1 MKRIILLS
9 SLAILS
15 LYASDTKDNKKTI
28 QMLEQSPYK
37 EDANLKNYNNTLK
50 VKDGV
55 IIIDHSNTS
64 DDNNNSKTINT
75 KKNIQK
81 DNNNTQKNQPNLSND
96 NTLKTKTPNSNTPSL
111 KNTSKEE
118 SIHKVS
124 FSFHITNKNIN
135 FKDLGLDEQVLQEA
149 LNDYKKESISVQDLQ
164 DIANIISYYVQVSG
178 YPAAT
183 AYIPQQ
189 ELKDQIQINITLG
202 VLGKYVVQ
210 NNSSVRDYA
219 IESKLPNHKGEIITT
234 KLVEDAVYKVNE
246 MYGIQTLASLK
257 AGDNPGET
265 DVVIETTPSDSFVS
279 VLFYGD
285 NYGIKESGRYR
296 GGASMSFNNIAH
308 QGDSLNAYLQ
318 RSDEAQ
324 TNYGISYTT
333 FLGNLKITP
342 SYSKGNYA
350 LGGAYKNANFIGT
363 SENLGID
370 LKYPLWI
377 TTYNSFY
384 LTSSYYHKKLSD
396 SKFDILT
403 FDKSS
408 DTISFGIE
416 GVYNGISNDSFSY
429 SANVSYGNVKDEG
442 MTIVGIGTSKVG
454 GVEFGKFAKLNI
466 NLNNAYFFND
476 TFTHLFSL
484 NYQQVI
490 NGATLDS
497 SETISLGG
505 PYGVRAYNNGDGEGD
520 NAVVASFGLRMATP
534 LKDFYITPF
543 YDIGY
548 SWYENDSKLYRASET
563 NYMDAYGLQ
572 LLYNKTGNFY
582 VKLDLARALKKYKLD
597 DDYSSKAYVSF
608 GKYF

>member
-1 MKRIILLS
+1 
-9 SLAILS
+9 
-15 LYASDTKDNKKTI
+15 
-28 QMLEQSPYK
+28 MLEQSPYK
-37 EDANLKNYNNTLK
+37 EDANSKNYNNTLK

-64 DDNNNSKTINT
+64 DDNNSKTINT
-75 KKNIQK
+75 KK
-81 DNNNTQKNQPNLSND
+81 NTQKNQPNLSND

-296 GGASMSFNNIAH
+296 DGASMSFNNIAH
-308 QGDSLNAYLQ
+308 QGDSLNAHLQ

-324 TNYGISYTT
+324 TNYSISYTT

-342 SYSKGNYA
+342 SYSKRNYA

-384 LTSSYYHKKLSD
+384 LTSSYYHKKLSN
-396 SKFDILT
+396 SRLNIMT
-403 FDKSS
+403 IDKSS
-408 DTISFGIE
+408 DTISFSIE

-429 SANVSYGNVKDEG
+429 SANVSYGNVKDGGTTILG
-442 MTIVGIGTSKVG
+442 MSSKTDG
-454 GVEFGKFAKLNI
+454 DGFGKFAKLNV

-484 NYQQVI
+484 NYQQVV

-497 SETISLGG
+497 SETISLGD

-543 YDIGY
+543 YNIGY

>member
-1 MKRIILLS
+1 
-9 SLAILS
+9 
-15 LYASDTKDNKKTI
+15 
-28 QMLEQSPYK
+28 MLEQSPYK
-37 EDANLKNYNNTLK
+37 EDANSKNYNNTLK

-64 DDNNNSKTINT
+64 DDNNSKTINT
-75 KKNIQK
+75 KK
-81 DNNNTQKNQPNLSND
+81 NTQKNQPNLSND

-296 GGASMSFNNIAH
+296 DGASMSFNNIAH

-324 TNYGISYTT
+324 TNYSISYTT

-342 SYSKGNYA
+342 SYSKRNYA

-384 LTSSYYHKKLSD
+384 LTSSYYHKKLSN
-396 SKFDILT
+396 SRLNIMT
-403 FDKSS
+403 IDKIS
-408 DTISFGIE
+408 DTISFSIE

-429 SANVSYGNVKDEG
+429 SANVSYGNVKDGGTTILG
-442 MTIVGIGTSKVG
+442 MSSKTDG
-454 GVEFGKFAKLNI
+454 DGFGKFAKLNV

-484 NYQQVI
+484 NYQQVV

-497 SETISLGG
+497 SETISLGD

-543 YDIGY
+543 YNIGY

>member
-1 MKRIILLS
+1 
-9 SLAILS
+9 
-15 LYASDTKDNKKTI
+15 
-28 QMLEQSPYK
+28 MLEQSPYK
-37 EDANLKNYNNTLK
+37 EDANSKNYNNTLK

-64 DDNNNSKTINT
+64 DDNNSKTINT
-75 KKNIQK
+75 KK
-81 DNNNTQKNQPNLSND
+81 NTQKNQPNLSND

-118 SIHKVS
+118 SIYKVS

-257 AGDNPGET
+257 AGDNPGKT

-296 GGASMSFNNIAH
+296 DGASMSFNNIAH

-324 TNYGISYTT
+324 TNYSISYTT

-342 SYSKGNYA
+342 SYSKRNYA

-384 LTSSYYHKKLSD
+384 LTSSYYHKKLSN
-396 SKFDILT
+396 SRLNIMT
-403 FDKSS
+403 IDKSS
-408 DTISFGIE
+408 DTISFSIE

-429 SANVSYGNVKDEG
+429 SANVSYGNVKDGGTTILG
-442 MTIVGIGTSKVG
+442 MSSKTDG
-454 GVEFGKFAKLNI
+454 DGFGKFAKLNV

-484 NYQQVI
+484 NYQQVV

-497 SETISLGG
+497 SETISLGD

-597 DDYSSKAYVSF
+597 DDYNSKAYVSF

>member
-1 MKRIILLS
+1 MII
-9 SLAILS
+9 
-15 LYASDTKDNKKTI
+15 I
-28 QMLEQSPYK
+28 QKPSTQRK
-37 EDANLKNYNNTLK
+37 TLK
-50 VKDGV
+50 K
-55 IIIDHSNTS
+55 IIT
-64 DDNNNSKTINT
+64 TL
-75 KKNIQK
+75 KKI
-81 DNNNTQKNQPNLSND
+81 NLSND

-342 SYSKGNYA
+342 SYSKRNYA

-429 SANVSYGNVKDEG
+429 SANVSYGNVKDRGTTILG
-442 MTIVGIGTSKVG
+442 MSSKTDG
-454 GVEFGKFAKLNI
+454 DGFGKFAKLNV

-484 NYQQVI
+484 NYQQVV

-497 SETISLGG
+497 SETISLGD
-505 PYGVRAYNNGDGEGD
+505 PYGVRAYNNGDGKGD

>member
-1 MKRIILLS
+1 MII
-9 SLAILS
+9 
-15 LYASDTKDNKKTI
+15 I
-28 QMLEQSPYK
+28 QKPSTQRK
-37 EDANLKNYNNTLK
+37 TLK
-50 VKDGV
+50 K
-55 IIIDHSNTS
+55 IIT
-64 DDNNNSKTINT
+64 TL
-75 KKNIQK
+75 KKI
-81 DNNNTQKNQPNLSND
+81 NLSND

-342 SYSKGNYA
+342 SYSKRNYA

-384 LTSSYYHKKLSD
+384 LTSSYYHKKLSN
-396 SKFDILT
+396 SRLNIMT
-403 FDKSS
+403 IDKSS

-429 SANVSYGNVKDEG
+429 SANVSYGNVKDRGTTILG
-442 MTIVGIGTSKVG
+442 MSSKTDG
-454 GVEFGKFAKLNI
+454 DGFGKFAKLNV
-466 NLNNAYFFND
+466 NLNNAYFFNY

-484 NYQQVI
+484 NYQQVV

-497 SETISLGG
+497 SETISLGD
-505 PYGVRAYNNGDGEGD
+505 PYGVRAYNNGDGKGD

>member
-1 MKRIILLS
+1 
-9 SLAILS
+9 
-15 LYASDTKDNKKTI
+15 
-28 QMLEQSPYK
+28 MLEQSPYK
-37 EDANLKNYNNTLK
+37 EDANSKNYNNTLK

-64 DDNNNSKTINT
+64 DDNNSKTINT
-75 KKNIQK
+75 KK
-81 DNNNTQKNQPNLSND
+81 NTQKNQPNLSND

-189 ELKDQIQINITLG
+189 EPKDQIQINITLG

-296 GGASMSFNNIAH
+296 DGASMSFNNIAH

-324 TNYGISYTT
+324 TNYSISYTT

-342 SYSKGNYA
+342 SYSKRNYA

-384 LTSSYYHKKLSD
+384 LTSSYYHKKLSN
-396 SKFDILT
+396 SRLNIMT
-403 FDKSS
+403 IDKSS
-408 DTISFGIE
+408 DTISFSIE

-429 SANVSYGNVKDEG
+429 SANVSYGNVKDGGTTILG
-442 MTIVGIGTSKVG
+442 MSSKTDG
-454 GVEFGKFAKLNI
+454 DGFGKFAKLNV

-484 NYQQVI
+484 NYQQVV

-497 SETISLGG
+497 SETISLGD
-505 PYGVRAYNNGDGEGD
+505 PYGVRAYNNGEGEGD

-543 YDIGY
+543 YNIGY

>member
-1 MKRIILLS
+1 
-9 SLAILS
+9 
-15 LYASDTKDNKKTI
+15 
-28 QMLEQSPYK
+28 MLEQSPYK
-37 EDANLKNYNNTLK
+37 EDANSKNYNNTLK

-64 DDNNNSKTINT
+64 DDNNSKTINT
-75 KKNIQK
+75 KK
-81 DNNNTQKNQPNLSND
+81 NTQKNQPNLSND

-296 GGASMSFNNIAH
+296 DGASMSFNNIAH

-324 TNYGISYTT
+324 TNYSISYTT

-342 SYSKGNYA
+342 SYSKRNYA

-384 LTSSYYHKKLSD
+384 LTSSYYHKKLSN
-396 SKFDILT
+396 SRLNIMT
-403 FDKSS
+403 IDKSS
-408 DTISFGIE
+408 DTISFSIE

-429 SANVSYGNVKDEG
+429 SANVSYGNVKDGGTTILG
-442 MTIVGIGTSKVG
+442 MSSKTDG
-454 GVEFGKFAKLNI
+454 DGFGKFAKLNV

-484 NYQQVI
+484 NYQQVV

-497 SETISLGG
+497 SETISLGD

-543 YDIGY
+543 YNIGY
-548 SWYENDSKLYRASET
+548 SWHENDSKLYRASET

>member
-1 MKRIILLS
+1 
-9 SLAILS
+9 
-15 LYASDTKDNKKTI
+15 
-28 QMLEQSPYK
+28 MLEQSPYK
-37 EDANLKNYNNTLK
+37 EDANSKNYNNTLK

-64 DDNNNSKTINT
+64 DDNNSKTINT
-75 KKNIQK
+75 KK
-81 DNNNTQKNQPNLSND
+81 NTQKNQPNLSND

-246 MYGIQTLASLK
+246 MYGIQILASLK

-296 GGASMSFNNIAH
+296 DGASMSFNNIAH

-324 TNYGISYTT
+324 TNYSISYTT

-342 SYSKGNYA
+342 SYSKRNYA

-384 LTSSYYHKKLSD
+384 LTSSYYHKKLSN
-396 SKFDILT
+396 SRLNIMT
-403 FDKSS
+403 IDKSS
-408 DTISFGIE
+408 DTISFSIE

-429 SANVSYGNVKDEG
+429 SANVSYGNVKDGGTTILG
-442 MTIVGIGTSKVG
+442 MSSKTDG
-454 GVEFGKFAKLNI
+454 DGFGKFAKLNV

-484 NYQQVI
+484 NYQQVV

-497 SETISLGG
+497 SETISLGD
-505 PYGVRAYNNGDGEGD
+505 PYGVRAYNNGEGEGD

-543 YDIGY
+543 YNIGY

>member
-1 MKRIILLS
+1 MII
-9 SLAILS
+9 
-15 LYASDTKDNKKTI
+15 I
-28 QMLEQSPYK
+28 QKPSTQRK
-37 EDANLKNYNNTLK
+37 TLK
-50 VKDGV
+50 K
-55 IIIDHSNTS
+55 IITTL
-64 DDNNNSKTINT
+64 K
-75 KKNIQK
+75 
-81 DNNNTQKNQPNLSND
+81 KNQPNLSND

-342 SYSKGNYA
+342 SYSKRNYA

-384 LTSSYYHKKLSD
+384 LTSSYYHKKLSN
-396 SKFDILT
+396 SRLNIMT
-403 FDKSS
+403 IDKSS

-429 SANVSYGNVKDEG
+429 SANVSYGNVKDRGTTILG
-442 MTIVGIGTSKVG
+442 MSSKTDG
-454 GVEFGKFAKLNI
+454 DGFGKFAKLNV
-466 NLNNAYFFND
+466 NLNNAYFFNY

-484 NYQQVI
+484 NYQQVV

-497 SETISLGG
+497 SETISLGD
-505 PYGVRAYNNGDGEGD
+505 PYGVRAYNNGDGKGD

>member
-1 MKRIILLS
+1 
-9 SLAILS
+9 
-15 LYASDTKDNKKTI
+15 
-28 QMLEQSPYK
+28 MLEQSPYK
-37 EDANLKNYNNTLK
+37 EDANSKNYNNTLK

-64 DDNNNSKTINT
+64 DDNNSKTINT
-75 KKNIQK
+75 KK
-81 DNNNTQKNQPNLSND
+81 NTQKNQPNLSND

-296 GGASMSFNNIAH
+296 DGASMSFNNIAH

-324 TNYGISYTT
+324 TNYSISYTT

-342 SYSKGNYA
+342 SYSKRNYA

-384 LTSSYYHKKLSD
+384 LTSSYYHKKLSN
-396 SKFDILT
+396 SRLNIMT
-403 FDKSS
+403 IDKSS
-408 DTISFGIE
+408 DTISFSIE

-429 SANVSYGNVKDEG
+429 SANVSYGNVKDGGTTILG
-442 MTIVGIGTSKVG
+442 MSSKTDG
-454 GVEFGKFAKLNI
+454 DGFGKFAKLNV

-484 NYQQVI
+484 NYQQVV

-497 SETISLGG
+497 SETISLGD
-505 PYGVRAYNNGDGEGD
+505 PYGVRAYNNGEGEGD

-543 YDIGY
+543 YNIGY

-582 VKLDLARALKKYKLD
+582 IKLDLARALKKYKLD

>member
-1 MKRIILLS
+1 MII
-9 SLAILS
+9 
-15 LYASDTKDNKKTI
+15 I
-28 QMLEQSPYK
+28 QKPSTQRK
-37 EDANLKNYNNTLK
+37 TLK
-50 VKDGV
+50 K
-55 IIIDHSNTS
+55 IIT
-64 DDNNNSKTINT
+64 TL
-75 KKNIQK
+75 KKI
-81 DNNNTQKNQPNLSND
+81 NLSND

-342 SYSKGNYA
+342 SYSKRNYA

-384 LTSSYYHKKLSD
+384 LTSSYYHKKLSN
-396 SKFDILT
+396 SRLNIMT
-403 FDKSS
+403 IDKSS

-429 SANVSYGNVKDEG
+429 SANVSYGNVKDRGTTILG
-442 MTIVGIGTSKVG
+442 MSSKTDG
-454 GVEFGKFAKLNI
+454 DGFGKFAKLNV
-466 NLNNAYFFND
+466 NLNNAYFFNY

-484 NYQQVI
+484 NYQQVV

-497 SETISLGG
+497 SETISLGD
-505 PYGVRAYNNGDGEGD
+505 PYGVRAYNNGDGKGD

-597 DDYSSKAYVSF
+597 DDYSSKAYVIF
-608 GKYF
+608 RKYF

>member
-1 MKRIILLS
+1 
-9 SLAILS
+9 
-15 LYASDTKDNKKTI
+15 
-28 QMLEQSPYK
+28 MLEQSPYK
-37 EDANLKNYNNTLK
+37 EDANSKNYNNTLK

-64 DDNNNSKTINT
+64 DDNNSKTINT
-75 KKNIQK
+75 KK
-81 DNNNTQKNQPNLSND
+81 NTQKNQPNLSND

-257 AGDNPGET
+257 AGYNPGET

-296 GGASMSFNNIAH
+296 DGASMSFNNIAH

-324 TNYGISYTT
+324 TNYSISYTT

-342 SYSKGNYA
+342 SYSKRNYA

-384 LTSSYYHKKLSD
+384 LTSSYYHKKLSN
-396 SKFDILT
+396 SRLNIMT
-403 FDKSS
+403 IDKSS
-408 DTISFGIE
+408 DTISFSIE

-429 SANVSYGNVKDEG
+429 SANVSYGNVKDGGTTILG
-442 MTIVGIGTSKVG
+442 MSSKTDG
-454 GVEFGKFAKLNI
+454 DGFGKFAKLNV

-484 NYQQVI
+484 NYQQVV

-497 SETISLGG
+497 SETISLGD

>member
-1 MKRIILLS
+1 
-9 SLAILS
+9 
-15 LYASDTKDNKKTI
+15 
-28 QMLEQSPYK
+28 MLEQSPYK

-55 IIIDHSNTS
+55 IIIDHSNAS
-64 DDNNNSKTINT
+64 DDNSKTMNT
-75 KKNIQK
+75 KKNTQK
-81 DNNNTQKNQPNLSND
+81 DNNNTQKTQSNLSND
-96 NTLKTKTPNSNTPSL
+96 NTLKTKTPNSNTSSL

-124 FSFHITNKNIN
+124 FSFHITNKNTN

-246 MYGIQTLASLK
+246 MYSIQTLASLK

-265 DVVIETTPSDSFVS
+265 DVVIETTPSDSFAS

-350 LGGAYKNANFIGT
+350 LGGAYQNANFIGT

-396 SKFDILT
+396 SRLNIIT
-403 FDKSS
+403 IDKSS

-429 SANVSYGNVKDEG
+429 SANVSYGNVKDGGTTILG
-442 MTIVGIGTSKVG
+442 MSSKTDG
-454 GVEFGKFAKLNI
+454 DGFGKFTKLNI

-476 TFTHLFSL
+476 IFTHLFSL

-490 NGATLDS
+490 NKATLDS

-505 PYGVRAYNNGDGEGD
+505 PYGVRAYNNGEGEGD
-520 NAVVASFGLRMATP
+520 NAIVASFGLRMTTP

-548 SWYENDSKLYRASET
+548 SWYENDSRLYRASKT

-582 VKLDLARALKKYKLD
+582 LKLDLARALKKYKLD

>member
-1 MKRIILLS
+1 MII
-9 SLAILS
+9 
-15 LYASDTKDNKKTI
+15 I
-28 QMLEQSPYK
+28 QKPSTQRK
-37 EDANLKNYNNTLK
+37 TLK
-50 VKDGV
+50 K
-55 IIIDHSNTS
+55 IIT
-64 DDNNNSKTINT
+64 TL
-75 KKNIQK
+75 KKI
-81 DNNNTQKNQPNLSND
+81 NLSND

-265 DVVIETTPSDSFVS
+265 DVVIETTPSDSFVY

-342 SYSKGNYA
+342 SYSKRNYA

-384 LTSSYYHKKLSD
+384 LTSSYYHKKLSN
-396 SKFDILT
+396 SRLNIMT
-403 FDKSS
+403 IDKSS

-429 SANVSYGNVKDEG
+429 SANVSYGNVKDRGTTILG
-442 MTIVGIGTSKVG
+442 MSSKTDG
-454 GVEFGKFAKLNI
+454 DGFGKFAKLNV
-466 NLNNAYFFND
+466 NLNNAYFFNY

-484 NYQQVI
+484 NYQQVV

-497 SETISLGG
+497 SETISLGD
-505 PYGVRAYNNGDGEGD
+505 PYGVRAYNNGDGKGD

>member
-1 MKRIILLS
+1 
-9 SLAILS
+9 
-15 LYASDTKDNKKTI
+15 
-28 QMLEQSPYK
+28 MLEQSPYK

-64 DDNNNSKTINT
+64 DNNNNNNNSKTTNT
-75 KKNIQK
+75 KKNTQK
-81 DNNNTQKNQPNLSND
+81 DNNNIQKNQPNLSND

-257 AGDNPGET
+257 AGDNLGDT

-342 SYSKGNYA
+342 SYSKRNYA

-384 LTSSYYHKKLSD
+384 LTSSYYHKKLSN
-396 SKFDILT
+396 SRLNIMT
-403 FDKSS
+403 IDKSS

-429 SANVSYGNVKDEG
+429 SANVSYGNVKDRGTTILG
-442 MTIVGIGTSKVG
+442 MSSKTDG
-454 GVEFGKFAKLNI
+454 DGFGKFAKLNV
-466 NLNNAYFFND
+466 NLNNAYFLND

-484 NYQQVI
+484 NYQQVV

-497 SETISLGG
+497 SETISLGD
-505 PYGVRAYNNGDGEGD
+505 PYGVRAYNNGDGKGD

-543 YDIGY
+543 YDISY

-597 DDYSSKAYVSF
+597 DDYSSKAYVIF
-608 GKYF
+608 RKYF

>member
-1 MKRIILLS
+1 
-9 SLAILS
+9 
-15 LYASDTKDNKKTI
+15 
-28 QMLEQSPYK
+28 MLEQSPYK

-64 DDNNNSKTINT
+64 DNNNNNSKTTNT
-75 KKNIQK
+75 KKNTQK
-81 DNNNTQKNQPNLSND
+81 DNNNIQKNQPNLSND

-246 MYGIQTLASLK
+246 MYSIQTLASLK
-257 AGDNPGET
+257 AGDNLGDT

-342 SYSKGNYA
+342 SYSKRNYA

-384 LTSSYYHKKLSD
+384 LTSSYYHKKLSN
-396 SKFDILT
+396 SRLNIMT
-403 FDKSS
+403 IDKSS

-429 SANVSYGNVKDEG
+429 SANVSYGNVKDRGTTILG
-442 MTIVGIGTSKVG
+442 MSSKTDG
-454 GVEFGKFAKLNI
+454 DGFGKFAKLNV
-466 NLNNAYFFND
+466 NLNNAYFLND

-484 NYQQVI
+484 NYQQVV

-497 SETISLGG
+497 SETISLGD
-505 PYGVRAYNNGDGEGD
+505 PYGVRAYNNGDGKGD

-543 YDIGY
+543 YDISY

-597 DDYSSKAYVSF
+597 DDYSSKAYVIF
-608 GKYF
+608 RKYF

>member
-1 MKRIILLS
+1 
-9 SLAILS
+9 
-15 LYASDTKDNKKTI
+15 
-28 QMLEQSPYK
+28 
-37 EDANLKNYNNTLK
+37 
-50 VKDGV
+50 
-55 IIIDHSNTS
+55 
-64 DDNNNSKTINT
+64 
-75 KKNIQK
+75 
-81 DNNNTQKNQPNLSND
+81 
-96 NTLKTKTPNSNTPSL
+96 
-111 KNTSKEE
+111 
-118 SIHKVS
+118 
-124 FSFHITNKNIN
+124 
-135 FKDLGLDEQVLQEA
+135 
-149 LNDYKKESISVQDLQ
+149 
-164 DIANIISYYVQVSG
+164 
-178 YPAAT
+178 
-183 AYIPQQ
+183 
-189 ELKDQIQINITLG
+189 
-202 VLGKYVVQ
+202 
-210 NNSSVRDYA
+210 
-219 IESKLPNHKGEIITT
+219 
-234 KLVEDAVYKVNE
+234 
-246 MYGIQTLASLK
+246 LK

-350 LGGAYKNANFIGT
+350 LGGSYKNANFIGT

-396 SKFDILT
+396 SRLNIMT
-403 FDKSS
+403 IDKSS

-454 GVEFGKFAKLNI
+454 GVEFGKFAKLNV

-597 DDYSSKAYVSF
+597 D
-608 GKYF
+608 

>member
-1 MKRIILLS
+1 
-9 SLAILS
+9 
-15 LYASDTKDNKKTI
+15 
-28 QMLEQSPYK
+28 MLEQSPYK
-37 EDANLKNYNNTLK
+37 EDANSKNYNNTLK

-64 DDNNNSKTINT
+64 DDNNSKTINT
-75 KKNIQK
+75 KK
-81 DNNNTQKNQPNLSND
+81 NTQKNQPNLSND

-257 AGDNPGET
+257 AGDNPGKT

-296 GGASMSFNNIAH
+296 DGASMSFNNIAH

-324 TNYGISYTT
+324 TNYSISYTT

-342 SYSKGNYA
+342 SYSKRNYA

-384 LTSSYYHKKLSD
+384 LTLSYYHKKLSN
-396 SKFDILT
+396 SRLNIMT
-403 FDKSS
+403 IDKSS
-408 DTISFGIE
+408 DTISFSIE

-429 SANVSYGNVKDEG
+429 SANVSYGNVKDGGTTILG
-442 MTIVGIGTSKVG
+442 MSSKTDG
-454 GVEFGKFAKLNI
+454 DGFGKFAKLNV

-484 NYQQVI
+484 NYQQVV

-497 SETISLGG
+497 SETISLGD

>member
-1 MKRIILLS
+1 
-9 SLAILS
+9 
-15 LYASDTKDNKKTI
+15 
-28 QMLEQSPYK
+28 MLEQSPYK
-37 EDANLKNYNNTLK
+37 EDANSKNYNNTLK

-64 DDNNNSKTINT
+64 GDNNSKTINT
-75 KKNIQK
+75 KK
-81 DNNNTQKNQPNLSND
+81 NTQKNQPNLSND

-257 AGDNPGET
+257 AGDNPGKT

-296 GGASMSFNNIAH
+296 DGASMSFNNIAH

-324 TNYGISYTT
+324 TNYSISYTT

-342 SYSKGNYA
+342 SYSKRNYA
-350 LGGAYKNANFIGT
+350 LGGACKNANFIGT

-384 LTSSYYHKKLSD
+384 LTSSYYHKKLSN
-396 SKFDILT
+396 SRLNIMT
-403 FDKSS
+403 IDKSS
-408 DTISFGIE
+408 DTISFSIE

-429 SANVSYGNVKDEG
+429 SANVSYGNVKDGGTTILG
-442 MTIVGIGTSKVG
+442 MSSKTDG
-454 GVEFGKFAKLNI
+454 DGFGKFAKLNV

-484 NYQQVI
+484 NYQQVV

-497 SETISLGG
+497 SETISLGD

>member
-1 MKRIILLS
+1 
-9 SLAILS
+9 
-15 LYASDTKDNKKTI
+15 
-28 QMLEQSPYK
+28 MLEQSPYK
-37 EDANLKNYNNTLK
+37 EDANSKNYNNTLK

-64 DDNNNSKTINT
+64 DDNNSKTINT
-75 KKNIQK
+75 KK
-81 DNNNTQKNQPNLSND
+81 NTQKNQPNLSND

-135 FKDLGLDEQVLQEA
+135 FKDLGLDGQVLQEA

-296 GGASMSFNNIAH
+296 DGASMSFNNIAH

-324 TNYGISYTT
+324 TNYSISYTT

-342 SYSKGNYA
+342 SYSKRNYA

-384 LTSSYYHKKLSD
+384 LTSSYYHKKLSN
-396 SKFDILT
+396 SRLNIMT
-403 FDKSS
+403 IDKSS
-408 DTISFGIE
+408 DTISFSIE

-429 SANVSYGNVKDEG
+429 SANVSYGNVKDGGTTILG
-442 MTIVGIGTSKVG
+442 MSSKTDG
-454 GVEFGKFAKLNI
+454 DGFGKFAKLNV

-484 NYQQVI
+484 NYQQVV

-497 SETISLGG
+497 SETISLGD

-543 YDIGY
+543 YNIGY

>member
-1 MKRIILLS
+1 M
-9 SLAILS
+9 
-15 LYASDTKDNKKTI
+15 
-28 QMLEQSPYK
+28 
-37 EDANLKNYNNTLK
+37 
-50 VKDGV
+50 

-64 DDNNNSKTINT
+64 DNNNNSKTINT
-75 KKNIQK
+75 KKNTQK

-219 IESKLPNHKGEIITT
+219 IEGKLPNHKGEIITT

-257 AGDNPGET
+257 AGDNLGDT

-342 SYSKGNYA
+342 SYSKRNYA

-384 LTSSYYHKKLSD
+384 LTSSYYHKKLSN
-396 SKFDILT
+396 SRLNIMT
-403 FDKSS
+403 IDKSS

-429 SANVSYGNVKDEG
+429 SANVSYGNVKDRGTTILG
-442 MTIVGIGTSKVG
+442 MSSKTDG
-454 GVEFGKFAKLNI
+454 DGFGKFAKLNV
-466 NLNNAYFFND
+466 NLNNAYFFNY

-484 NYQQVI
+484 NYQQVV

-497 SETISLGG
+497 SETISLGD
-505 PYGVRAYNNGDGEGD
+505 PYGVRAYNNGDGKGD

>member
-1 MKRIILLS
+1 
-9 SLAILS
+9 
-15 LYASDTKDNKKTI
+15 
-28 QMLEQSPYK
+28 MLEQSPYK
-37 EDANLKNYNNTLK
+37 EDANSKNYNNTLK

-64 DDNNNSKTINT
+64 DDNNSKTINT
-75 KKNIQK
+75 KK
-81 DNNNTQKNQPNLSND
+81 NTQKNQPNLSND

-324 TNYGISYTT
+324 TNYSISYTT

-342 SYSKGNYA
+342 SYSKRNYA

-384 LTSSYYHKKLSD
+384 LTSSYYHKKLSN
-396 SKFDILT
+396 SRLNIMT
-403 FDKSS
+403 IDKSS
-408 DTISFGIE
+408 DTISFSIE

-429 SANVSYGNVKDEG
+429 SANVSYGNVKDGGTTILG
-442 MTIVGIGTSKVG
+442 MSSKTDG
-454 GVEFGKFAKLNI
+454 DGFGKFAKLNV

-484 NYQQVI
+484 NYQQVV

-497 SETISLGG
+497 SETISLGD

-563 NYMDAYGLQ
+563 NYIDAYGLQ

-597 DDYSSKAYVSF
+597 DDYSSKAYVIF
-608 GKYF
+608 RKYF

>member
-1 MKRIILLS
+1 
-9 SLAILS
+9 
-15 LYASDTKDNKKTI
+15 
-28 QMLEQSPYK
+28 MLEQSPYK
-37 EDANLKNYNNTLK
+37 EDANSKNYNNTLK

-64 DDNNNSKTINT
+64 DDNNSKTINT
-75 KKNIQK
+75 KK
-81 DNNNTQKNQPNLSND
+81 NTQKNQPNLSND

-296 GGASMSFNNIAH
+296 DGASMSFNNIAH

-324 TNYGISYTT
+324 TNYSISYTT

-342 SYSKGNYA
+342 SYSKRNYA

-384 LTSSYYHKKLSD
+384 LTSSYYHKKLSN
-396 SKFDILT
+396 SRLNIMT
-403 FDKSS
+403 IDKSS
-408 DTISFGIE
+408 DTISFSIE

-429 SANVSYGNVKDEG
+429 SANVSYGNVKDGGTTILG
-442 MTIVGIGTSKVG
+442 MSSKTDG
-454 GVEFGKFAKLNI
+454 DGFGKFAKLNV

-484 NYQQVI
+484 NYQQVV

-497 SETISLGG
+497 SEAISLGD

-543 YDIGY
+543 YNIGY

>member
-1 MKRIILLS
+1 
-9 SLAILS
+9 
-15 LYASDTKDNKKTI
+15 
-28 QMLEQSPYK
+28 MLEQSPYK
-37 EDANLKNYNNTLK
+37 EDANSKNYNNTLK

-64 DDNNNSKTINT
+64 DDNNSKTINT
-75 KKNIQK
+75 KK
-81 DNNNTQKNQPNLSND
+81 NTQKNQPNLSND

-118 SIHKVS
+118 SIYKVS

-257 AGDNPGET
+257 AGDNPGKT

-296 GGASMSFNNIAH
+296 DGASMSFNNIAH
-308 QGDSLNAYLQ
+308 QGDSLNAYLP

-324 TNYGISYTT
+324 TNYSISYTT

-342 SYSKGNYA
+342 SYSKRNYA

-384 LTSSYYHKKLSD
+384 LTSSYYHKKLSN
-396 SKFDILT
+396 SRLNIMT
-403 FDKSS
+403 IDKSS
-408 DTISFGIE
+408 DTISFSIE

-429 SANVSYGNVKDEG
+429 SANVSYGNVKDGGTTILG
-442 MTIVGIGTSKVG
+442 MSSKTDG
-454 GVEFGKFAKLNI
+454 DGFGKFAKLNV

-484 NYQQVI
+484 NYQQVV

-497 SETISLGG
+497 SETISLGD

>member
-1 MKRIILLS
+1 M
-9 SLAILS
+9 
-15 LYASDTKDNKKTI
+15 
-28 QMLEQSPYK
+28 
-37 EDANLKNYNNTLK
+37 
-50 VKDGV
+50 

-64 DDNNNSKTINT
+64 DNNNNSKTINT
-75 KKNIQK
+75 KKNTQK

-219 IESKLPNHKGEIITT
+219 IEGKLPNHKGEIITT

-342 SYSKGNYA
+342 SYSKRNYA

-370 LKYPLWI
+370 LKYPLGI

-384 LTSSYYHKKLSD
+384 LTSSYYHKKLSN
-396 SKFDILT
+396 SRLNIMT
-403 FDKSS
+403 IDKSS

-429 SANVSYGNVKDEG
+429 SANVSYGNVKDRGTTILG
-442 MTIVGIGTSKVG
+442 MSSKTDG
-454 GVEFGKFAKLNI
+454 DGFGKFAKLNV
-466 NLNNAYFFND
+466 NLNNAYFFNY

-484 NYQQVI
+484 NYQQVV

-497 SETISLGG
+497 SETISLGD
-505 PYGVRAYNNGDGEGD
+505 PYGVRAYNNGDGKGD